1 MSLYDKASLI
11 QIPSGYKA
19 GKLYSVIPNSGA
31 GDFTV
36 TGDPEGEATR
46 VNPQGL
52 IENVSANVPRL
63 DYPFIDGEV
72 QDCPHLLLEP
82 QRTNNTAY
90 SEDFSSW
97 GDVGVTITPNSII
110 SPDGTL
116 NASKLVSTANNWRK
130 SSSFSGS
137 AGVIYTI
144 SIYAKLDTSTS
155 TTTTRLEVY
164 NGAGSLAA
172 DYNLLNETISN
183 SGFTSVFIEP
193 VKDDWYRIGGTYTA
207 GGTNNILY
215 IYPSAG
221 YGTAGTM
228 YFWGAQQEAGTYASS
243 YIPTSGS
250 AVTRLV
256 DHCEITSGLEDIIGQ
271 TEGTIFVDFEYLYE
285 TTTDSSTDAFR
296 DAMTFG
302 TTSDI
307 SEGISFDNYRSQFRV
322 FVQGSGMT
330 TQSIGNNSTG
340 ASQPNTRY
348 KLAIKYKTGDCK
360 AYLNG
365 SLLGSSTGTVSFA
378 ADLNGIFFSY
388 NSPSR
393 PLKNQKKVYSLSLF
407 KEALSDSELQTLTT
421 L

>member
-19 GKLYSVIPNSGA
+19 GTLYSVIPNSGA
-31 GDFTV
+31 GDFTHTRSGV
-36 TGDPEGEATR
+36 ATR

-52 IENVSANVPRL
+52 IEDVSANVPRL
-63 DYPFIDGEV
+63 DYSFIDGEV

-97 GDVGVTITPNSII
+97 GDVGVTITPNAII
-110 SPDGTL
+110 SPDGTT

-130 SSSFSGS
+130 SSSFTASSG
-137 AGVIYTI
+137 VTYTV

-193 VKDDWYRIGGTYTA
+193 VEDDWYRIGGTYTA

-228 YFWGAQQEAGTYASS
+228 YFWGAQQEAGSYPTS
-243 YIPTSGS
+243 YIATSGS
-250 AVTRLV
+250 SITRLKDECV
-256 DHCEITSGLEDIIGQ
+256 DGGNSSIFST
-271 TEGTIFVDFEYLYE
+271 TTGTIFLDFEAFTPEDNSGRLLSLSDKSNDNRFLLIPYTTNELRVVIQANSSLDVSIYQNISYNTRQKVAVSYE
-285 TTTDSSTDAFR
+285 LNSVKIYVNGTLVSTDTSVA
-296 DAMTFG
+296 TFSNL
-302 TTSDI
+302 TK
-307 SEGISFDNYRSQFRV
+307 ISFADIDNNPTATAKIYELTYFDSVISQ
-322 FVQGSGMT
+322 S
-330 TQSIGNNSTG
+330 
-340 ASQPNTRY
+340 
-348 KLAIKYKTGDCK
+348 
-360 AYLNG
+360 
-365 SLLGSSTGTVSFA
+365 
-378 ADLNGIFFSY
+378 DL
-388 NSPSR
+388 
-393 PLKNQKKVYSLSLF
+393 
-407 KEALSDSELQTLTT
+407 ETLTT